1 MKKRYVLLSF
11 VLFLCTHRLLADD
24 DPHHF
29 NSRDKLGTVSFST
42 SCRRSVKEAFN
53 RGVALLHSFE
63 YDAADQQF
71 QEVAKLDPGCAIAY
85 WGQAMTLYRQLW
97 GRPGQVRSK
106 RGWELLQKAK
116 AVGAKTQRERDYID
130 ALAVFYSDY
139 DTADYETRAAAYPKA
154 METLYRR
161 YPHDH
166 EAGAFYAL
174 ALLSWADS
182 VEKFLANSKKA
193 ISILTGLFAQE
204 PNHPGIAHYLIHA
217 CDHPQFAQMGLVAAR
232 RYAQIAPS
240 SPHALHMPSHI
251 FARLGLWEEDIQ
263 SNLAAI
269 AAAKKQSP
277 KNHDSHAM
285 EFLEYAYL
293 QVGEEAKAKALIDEL
308 EAIPKNDVEE
318 GSLNSYNLRLAT
330 FPALYVL
337 EMRRWND
344 ALSLQPPAG
353 VDPYIQGVTYWAR
366 AVAAGHLHNT
376 AAAQAAI
383 EQYDALTDAA
393 DESEEPYWAG
403 YMRRKLR
410 DEAAAWLAFAEGKN
424 DEAVDLLRPIADTQ
438 DLIGKEEVEFPAR
451 EMLAE
456 ILLEANRPQE
466 ALAEYEKSLRTD
478 ANRFNGLYG
487 AARAAEAA
495 HLPEK
500 AKSYYAQLLKTCENG
515 AYSDRPE
522 IARARLLAGK

>member
-1 MKKRYVLLSF
+1 MKKQYALLSF
-11 VLFLCTHRLLADD
+11 VLLLCTHCLWADD
-24 DPHHF
+24 DHHHF
-29 NSRDKLGTVSFST
+29 DSREKLGAVSFST
-42 SCRRSVKEAFN
+42 SCGRSVKGAFD

-63 YDAADQQF
+63 YDEAGQQF
-71 QEVAKLDPGCAIAY
+71 QAVAKADARCAMAY
-85 WGQAMTLYRQLW
+85 WGQAMSLYHQLW
-97 GRPGQVRSK
+97 SRPDQADSK

-130 ALAVFYSDY
+130 ALAVFYRDY
-139 DTADYETRAAAYPKA
+139 DTMDYEKRAEAYPQA
-154 METLYRR
+154 MESLYLR

-174 ALLSWADS
+174 SLLSWADS
-182 VEKFLANSKKA
+182 TPEYLANTQKV
-193 ISILTGLFAQE
+193 ISILTRLFAQE
-204 PNHPGIAHYLIHA
+204 PNHPGVAHYLIHA
-217 CDHPQFAQMGLVAAR
+217 CDHPQFAQMGLAAAR

-263 SNLAAI
+263 SNLAAM

-277 KNHDSHAM
+277 KDHDLHSM

-293 QVGEEAKAKALIDEL
+293 QIGEESKAKALVDEL
-308 EAIPKNDVEE
+308 ETIPRNEIEE
-318 GSLNSYNLRLAT
+318 DSLDSYNLRLAS

-344 ALSLQPPAG
+344 VLSLQPPAG
-353 VDPYIQGVTYWAR
+353 AAPYIQGVTYWAR

-376 AAAQAAI
+376 AATRTAI
-383 EQYDALTDAA
+383 EQYDALMAA
-393 DESEEPYWAG
+393 AAKSKEPYRAG
-403 YMRRKLR
+403 PMRRFR
-410 DEAAAWLAFAEGKN
+410 NEAAAWLAFAEGKI
-424 DEAVDLLRPIADTQ
+424 DEAVGLLRPIADRQ
-438 DLIGKEEVEFPAR
+438 DLIGKGEVELPAR

-466 ALAEYEKSLRTD
+466 ALTEYEKSLRTD

-487 AARAAEAA
+487 AARAAESA

-500 AKSYYAQLLKTCENG
+500 AASYYAQLLKISENG

-522 IARARLLAGK
+522 IARARLLATK

>member
-1 MKKRYVLLSF
+1 MKKRYALLSY
-11 VLFLCTHRLLADD
+11 VLFLSTHLLLADD
-24 DPHHF
+24 DHHHF
-29 NSRDKLGTVSFST
+29 DSRAKFGTVSFST
-42 SCRRSVKEAFN
+42 SCERSEKEAFS

-63 YDAADQQF
+63 YDEADQQF
-71 QEVAKLDPGCAIAY
+71 QEIAKADPGCAMAY
-85 WGQAMTLYRQLW
+85 WGQAMSLYHQLW
-97 GRPGQVRSK
+97 GRPGQADSK

-130 ALAVFYSDY
+130 ALAVFYRDY
-139 DTADYETRAAAYPKA
+139 DTADYEKRAEAYPQA

-174 ALLSWADS
+174 SLLSWADS
-182 VEKFLANSKKA
+182 TEEFLANTQKA

-217 CDHPQFAQMGLVAAR
+217 CDHPQFAQRGLAAAR

-277 KNHDSHAM
+277 RDHDLHSM

-293 QVGEEAKAKALIDEL
+293 QIGEEAKAKALVDEL
-308 EAIPKNDVEE
+308 AAIPGNEID
-318 GSLNSYNLRLAT
+318 GDSLNSYNLLLAS
-330 FPALYVL
+330 FHALYAL

-353 VDPYIQGVTYWAR
+353 ATPEIQGVTCWAR
-366 AVAAGHLHNT
+366 AIAAGHLHNT
-376 AAAQAAI
+376 VAARAAI
-383 EQYDALTDAA
+383 EQYDALMDAVA
-393 DESEEPYWAG
+393 KSAAPYRAG
-403 YMRRKLR
+403 PMRHFRN
-410 DEAAAWLAFAEGKN
+410 EAAAWLAFAEGKN
-424 DEAVDLLRPIADTQ
+424 DEAVSLLQPIADRQ
-438 DLIGKEEVEFPAR
+438 DLIGKGEVELPAR

-456 ILLEANRPQE
+456 ILLDANRPQE
-466 ALAEYEKSLRTD
+466 ALAEYEKSLRSD
-478 ANRFNGLYG
+478 ANRFNALYG
-487 AARAAEAA
+487 AARAAESA

-500 AKSYYAQLLKTCENG
+500 AAFYYAQLLKTSENG
-515 AYSDRPE
+515 AHSDRPE
-522 IARARLLAGK
+522 IARARLLARK